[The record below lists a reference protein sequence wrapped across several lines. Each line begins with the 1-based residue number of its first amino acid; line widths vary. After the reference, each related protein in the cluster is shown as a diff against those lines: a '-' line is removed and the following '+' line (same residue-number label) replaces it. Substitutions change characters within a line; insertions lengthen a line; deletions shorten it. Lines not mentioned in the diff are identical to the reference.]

1 MGVMEMENMV
11 LRTSNIEAAYMS
23 GVYVI
28 FILKAWRVSK
38 VSTKLDS
45 TQCKANSIY
54 ICGFPSLA
62 FMYGCG
68 RNLKLLSY
76 KELII

>member
-28 FILKAWRVSK
+28 FILKA
-38 VSTKLDS
+38 
-45 TQCKANSIY
+45 
-54 ICGFPSLA
+54 
-62 FMYGCG
+62 
-68 RNLKLLSY
+68 
-76 KELII
+76 